1 MVLAFFVGGI
11 VTLIAILFLLVL
23 NKRSGQSKAD
33 EKFPIKKRFYT
44 MEEVKRHATPEESVW
59 IVVRYGEEQRV
70 YDITEYA
77 EGHPGG
83 DVIYDSA
90 GTDATEKFN
99 GPQHP
104 PTVHDL
110 ITEYHI
116 GWIGEQEDDDDED
129 EKKKV
134 V

>member
-11 VTLIAILFLLVL
+11 VALIAILCLLIL
-23 NKRSGQSKAD
+23 NKRSGE
-33 EKFPIKKRFYT
+33 EKSEEEPPKKKRFYT
-44 MEEVKRHATPEESVW
+44 MDEVKQHATPEESVW
-59 IVVRYGEEQRV
+59 IVVRYGNEQRV

-77 EGHPGG
+77 DSHPGG

-90 GTDATEKFN
+90 GMDATEKFN

-110 ITEYHI
+110 IMEYHI
-116 GWIGEQEDDDDED
+116 GWIGTEG
-129 EKKKV
+129 EKDAEESKKDI
-134 V
+134 

>member
-1 MVLAFFVGGI
+1 MVLAMFLGGI
-11 VTLIAILFLLVL
+11 VAFVILIWLTFL
-23 NKRSGQSKAD
+23 NRRSPPSKID
-33 EKFPIKKRFYT
+33 MEPQKKRFYT
-44 MEEVKRHATPEESVW
+44 WDEVQHHATPEESVW
-59 IVVRYGEEQRV
+59 IVVRYGNEQRV

-77 EGHPGG
+77 EMHPGG

-90 GTDATEKFN
+90 GKDATEKFH

-116 GWIGEQEDDDDED
+116 GWIGEEGEEE
-129 EKKKV
+129 EKKTV
-134 V
+134 